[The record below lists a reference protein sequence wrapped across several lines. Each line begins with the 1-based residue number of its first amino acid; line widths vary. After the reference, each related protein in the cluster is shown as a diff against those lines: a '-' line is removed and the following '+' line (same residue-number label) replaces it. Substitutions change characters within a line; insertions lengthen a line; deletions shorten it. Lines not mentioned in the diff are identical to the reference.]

1 MDVKDLSYQFTAIA
15 FDGSEKVVDLRWGM
29 FLQTT
34 IDFIII
40 AFAIFIFI
48 KILGKALRK
57 KPEPKPAAPTGPS
70 DIELLTEIRYLLK
83 KKNA

>member
-1 MDVKDLSYQFTAIA
+1 
-15 FDGSEKVVDLRWGM
+15 M

-48 KILGKALRK
+48 KVINKAVKK
-57 KPEPKPAAPTGPS
+57 KPEPKVPEPTGPT
-70 DIELLTEIRYLLK
+70 DIELLVEIRDLLK